1 MSAQKNASAAS
12 APRQRL
18 EGFADLFEGHFPGH
32 TMQRLRTP
40 EGRYRYSYV
49 SPDIHEAF
57 GLDPDD
63 LMQRDFVQHEWVHA
77 DDREGFIAALERSA
91 ASLSVLDEEVRVMRA
106 DGHFMWVRSIG
117 HPRRLADGTV
127 IWDGVALDVTDR
139 REALEALE
147 RAMSQAKRDEVSD
160 GRFAAIAARDVLRP
174 FDRLQS
180 AVEELRQNHGRPT
193 QGRQAAAS
201 VQNRAVGNLIAAF
214 DDFAKTFDAA
224 RGLLTAGK
232 EKTSG
237 PATGSPSLDQSE
249 PGRPLP
255 DPQAEARLTGRQR
268 DVLSLLRQGSSN
280 RDIADRLGI
289 GEGTVKLH
297 VSAILRTLGV
307 KNRTMA
313 AALQTR

>member
-1 MSAQKNASAAS
+1 MSAQKTASIAS

-18 EGFADLFEGHFPGH
+18 EGFAGLFEGHFPGH

-63 LMQRDFVQHEWVHA
+63 LMQRDFVEHEWVHV
-77 DDREGFIAALERSA
+77 DDRAGFIAALERSA

-117 HPRRLADGTV
+117 HPRRLDDGTV

-147 RAMSQAKRDEVSD
+147 RAMSQAKRDEISD
-160 GRFAAIAARDVLRP
+160 RRFAAIAARDVLRP
-174 FDRLQS
+174 FDRLRRS
-180 AVEELRQNHGRPT
+180 VENLRQNHGGQNRDNE
-193 QGRQAAAS
+193 AAA
-201 VQNRAVGNLIAAF
+201 RAQELAVDNLIAAF

-232 EKTSG
+232 EQASG
-237 PATGSPSLDQSE
+237 QANGSLSPD
-249 PGRPLP
+249 RPLP

-280 RDIADRLGI
+280 RDIADKLGI

-313 AALQTR
+313 AALGSH